1 MEFDFSVLAVYL
13 TPILSALGVFVT
25 AILKIKEIVKSTREN
40 IKTSISDA
48 SKQLQDENNYRK
60 LHDEILMVLQEN
72 AELKKK
78 YNQLLEM
85 TMKVKQDDERKNE
98 ETE

>member
-1 MEFDFSVLAVYL
+1 MTFDFSVLAVYL

-25 AILKIKEIVKSTREN
+25 AIVKIQAIVKSAREG
-40 IKTSISDA
+40 ISTSISDA
-48 SKQLQDENNYRK
+48 SKQLQDENNYKK
-60 LHDEILMVLQEN
+60 LHDEIIMVLQEN

-85 TMKVKQDDERKNE
+85 TMKVKQDEERKNE
-98 ETE
+98 AIE

>member
-13 TPILSALGVFVT
+13 TPILSAIGVLIT
-25 AILKIKEIVKSTREN
+25 AILKIKELISNAGLN